1 MPNGMIKMLYSGKE
15 DIKFTNNPDI
25 NFFRSVYKRYSNFVK
40 VPEKIELADNYNINT
55 TNNFDV
61 ELTNNNYD
69 LLGDMYLYIKL
80 NTPIVNNIMDFIK
93 KIDIFCSNTLIDSLT
108 PEILKLYSNIFY
120 SPNKSKIYDLIR
132 EKNAKNTFYIPLDF
146 HFLHKT
152 GGFIPLY
159 LLKNENIHVKIYF
172 ERILV
177 TDVIAENID
186 LIGNYYILE
195 NKEKSKLKKYKW
207 LIETINYMENVQL
220 NVSIKE
226 DIGNIVNITFN
237 KYCKSLLFVFKKTN
251 ISNIKIYIN
260 NFRLNYTFSHLK
272 KLTFLHTN
280 LNNNN
285 NDNNENIIIYPFSL
299 FKNDISGYINLD
311 TINKFYLE
319 LYPYIINTSIKFDV
333 TNVFTQYYFYVTTD
347 LITTEVNQSPDITIY
362 TNIKYTLINQNC
374 DIIIT
379 SVDPS
384 TYSNNVDIPYY
395 SGFDYNSKTLIVN
408 DETTLLELDSVG
420 KYITLYYY
428 HKISSSNPTKIN
440 QGKIKVYSDVNAL
453 AGLGLVNIY
462 SINYN
467 LYSLEDG
474 KLYNTVF

>member
-40 VPEKIELADNYNINT
+40 IPEKIELGDNYNINT

-80 NTPIVNNIMDFIK
+80 NEPIVNNITDFIK
-93 KIDIFCSNTLIDSLT
+93 KIDIFCSNILIDSLT

-120 SPNKSKIYDLIR
+120 SPNKNKIYDLICN
-132 EKNAKNTFYIPLDF
+132 KNIKNVFYIPLDF

-159 LLKNENIHVKIYF
+159 LLKNENIYIKIYF
-172 ERILV
+172 DKILER
-177 TDVIAENID
+177 DVVAENIN

-195 NKEKSKLKKYKW
+195 NQDKRKLKKNQW
-207 LIETINYMENVQL
+207 LIESINYMENIKL

-226 DIGNIVNITFN
+226 DINNIVNITFN
-237 KYCKSLLFVFKKTN
+237 KYCKSLIFVFKN
-251 ISNIKIYIN
+251 LFISNIKIYIN
-260 NFRLNYTFSHLK
+260 NFRLNYTFSQLK
-272 KLTFLHTN
+272 NITFLDTN

-285 NDNNENIIIYPFSL
+285 NNDKEHIIIYPFSL
-299 FKNDISGYINLD
+299 FKKDISGYINLD
-311 TINKFYLE
+311 TISKFYLE
-319 LYPYIINTSIKFDV
+319 LYPYIINTSINFDV
-333 TNVFTQYYFYVTTD
+333 TNVFTEYYFYIRTD

-362 TNIKYTLINQNC
+362 TNIKYTLINDNC

-379 SVDPS
+379 SINPE
-384 TYSNNVDIPYY
+384 TYSDNVDIPYY
-395 SGFDYNSKTLIVN
+395 SGFDYDSKTLIIN
-408 DETTLLELDSVG
+408 DETTILELDDAT
-420 KYITLYYY
+420 KFITLYYS
-428 HKISSSNPTKIN
+428 HKISSSNSTKIN
-440 QGKIKVYSDVNAL
+440 YGKLKVYSDVNAF
-453 AGLGLVNIY
+453 AGLGTLNIY